1 MLDAKFYDSLRG
13 LRLAVGH
20 KSSMNLSGNRKSVQK
35 GTSAEFSDF
44 REYLPGDDIRRIDWN
59 AYGRLDR
66 LYIKEY
72 MEEKEALISILIDT
86 SSSMDYG
93 TKKKSELAREL
104 AAALAYMGL
113 NNMDRVAV
121 YDMQRMH
128 QPFVVRGGKKAF
140 PRLAG
145 WLEQC
150 SFDGQVDIGEA
161 VRKLPGRG
169 QGAAI
174 IISDFLQESFLP
186 GAVQGKQAGGS
197 QSVSRQREQSGVLQ
211 GEDRQGKRSGGQ
223 PGSRQRKQSDNS
235 QSEAAGLLRFLAYRR
250 QRPVFLQVLAG
261 EELSVDFTGT
271 RNLIDMED
279 KSILRLTVDAAGLR
293 AYENALN
300 AFTAHLGKEC
310 AGAGAFYAVCSTAR
324 DFHQLIFKDL
334 RLLYD
339 I

>member
-66 LYIKEY
+66 LYVKEY
-72 MEEKEALISILIDT
+72 MEEKETLISILIDT
-86 SSSMDYG
+86 SSSMNYG
-93 TKKKSELAREL
+93 ARKKSGLACEL
-104 AAALAYMGL
+104 AAAFAYLGL

-121 YDMQRMH
+121 YDMQRMQ
-128 QPFVVRGGKKAF
+128 QPFLIRGGKKAF

-150 SFDGQVDIGEA
+150 SFDGQVDIFEA
-161 VRKLPGRG
+161 VRQLPGKG

-186 GAVQGKQAGGS
+186 DHQ
-197 QSVSRQREQSGVLQ
+197 
-211 GEDRQGKRSGGQ
+211 D
-223 PGSRQRKQSDNS
+223 
-235 QSEAAGLLRFLAYRR
+235 EAARLLRFLAYRK
-250 QRPVFLQVLAG
+250 QRAVLLHVLAG
-261 EELSVDFTGT
+261 EELDVDFTGT

-279 KSILRLTVDAAGLR
+279 KSTLRLTVDAAGLR

-324 DFHQLIFKDL
+324 DLHQLIFKDL

>member
-66 LYIKEY
+66 LYVKEY

-86 SSSMDYG
+86 SSSMNYG
-93 TKKKSELAREL
+93 TKKKSELACEL
-104 AAALAYMGL
+104 AAAFAYLGL

-121 YDMQRMH
+121 YDMQRMQ
-128 QPFVVRGGKKAF
+128 QPFVIRGGKKAF

-150 SFDGQVDIGEA
+150 SFDGQVNISEA
-161 VRKLPGRG
+161 VRQLPGKG

-174 IISDFLQESFLP
+174 IISDFFQESFLP
-186 GAVQGKQAGGS
+186 GDLRGKQTNVLQGKQNIVRQVG
-197 QSVSRQREQSGVLQ
+197 QQVSVRQKRQAGVLT
-211 GEDRQGKRSGGQ
+211 ERQDEVVK
-223 PGSRQRKQSDNS
+223 
-235 QSEAAGLLRFLAYRR
+235 LLRFLAYRK
-250 QRPVFLQVLAG
+250 QRAVLLHVLAG
-261 EELSVDFTGT
+261 EELHVDFTGT
-271 RNLIDMED
+271 QNLIDVED
-279 KSILRLTVDAAGLR
+279 KSTLRLTVDAAGLR

-324 DFHQLIFKDL
+324 DLHQLIFKDL

>member
-20 KSSMNLSGNRKSVQK
+20 KSSMNLSGNRKSAQK

-93 TKKKSELAREL
+93 SRKKSGLAREL
-104 AAALAYMGL
+104 AAVFAYMGL

-128 QPFVVRGGKKAF
+128 QPFVIRGGKKAF

-150 SFDGQVDIGEA
+150 AFDGQVDIKEA
-161 VRKLPGRG
+161 VRQLPGKG
-169 QGAAI
+169 QGATI
-174 IISDFLQESFLP
+174 IISDFFQESFLP
-186 GAVQGKQAGGS
+186 GNLWGKQAN
-197 QSVSRQREQSGVLQ
+197 VLQ
-211 GEDRQGKRSGGQ
+211 GKRDGARQEDRQDGVVK
-223 PGSRQRKQSDNS
+223 
-235 QSEAAGLLRFLAYRR
+235 LLRFLAYRR
-250 QRPVFLQVLAG
+250 QRAVLLHVLAG
-261 EELSVDFTGT
+261 EELNVDFTGT
-271 RNLIDMED
+271 QNLIDMED
-279 KSILRLTVDAAGLR
+279 KSTLRLTVDAAGLR

-300 AFTAHLGKEC
+300 AFTAHLGKAC
-310 AGAGAFYAVCSTAR
+310 AGAGAFYAVCSTAK
-324 DFHQLIFKDL
+324 DLHQLIFKDL

>member
-66 LYIKEY
+66 LYVKEY

-86 SSSMDYG
+86 SASMDYG
-93 TKKKSELAREL
+93 TRKKSVLACDL
-104 AAALAYMGL
+104 AAAFAYMGL
-113 NNMDRVAV
+113 NSMDRVAV

-128 QPFVVRGGKKAF
+128 QPFVMRGGKKAF

-161 VRKLPGRG
+161 VSQLPGKG

-186 GAVQGKQAGGS
+186 DAIRRKQD
-197 QSVSRQREQSGVLQ
+197 SVRQEGRT
-211 GEDRQGKRSGGQ
+211 GKRANV
-223 PGSRQRKQSDNS
+223 PQRKQEGRQADVLR
-235 QSEAAGLLRFLAYRR
+235 QGHQDETARLLRFLAYRK
-250 QRPVFLQVLAG
+250 QRPVLLHVLAG
-261 EELSVDFTGT
+261 EELDVDFTGT

-279 KSILRLTVDAAGLR
+279 KSTLRITVDAAGLR
-293 AYENALN
+293 AYENALD

-324 DFHQLIFKDL
+324 DFRQLIFKDL

>member
-93 TKKKSELAREL
+93 SRKKSWLAREL
-104 AAALAYMGL
+104 AAAFAYMGL

-121 YDMQRMH
+121 YDMKKMH
-128 QPFVVRGGKKAF
+128 QPFVIRGGKKAF
-140 PRLAG
+140 PRLSG

-150 SFDGQVDIGEA
+150 SFEGQADIGEA
-161 VRKLPGRG
+161 VRQLPGRG

-186 GAVQGKQAGGS
+186 GA
-197 QSVSRQREQSGVLQ
+197 QR
-211 GEDRQGKRSGGQ
+211 DHR
-223 PGSRQRKQSDNS
+223 D
-235 QSEAAGLLRFLAYRR
+235 EAAGLLRFLAYRR
-250 QRPVFLQVLAG
+250 QKPVLLHVLAG
-261 EELSVDFTGT
+261 EELAVDFTGT
-271 RNLIDMED
+271 QNLIDMED
-279 KSILRLTVDAAGLR
+279 KSTLRLTVDVAGLR

-300 AFTAHLGKEC
+300 AFTGHLAKEC
-310 AGAGAFYAVCSTAR
+310 AGAGAFYAVCSTAQ
-324 DFHQLIFKDL
+324 DFRQLIFKDL

>member
-86 SSSMDYG
+86 SSSMNYG
-93 TKKKSELAREL
+93 ARKKSGLAREL
-104 AAALAYMGL
+104 AAVFAYMGL

-121 YDMQRMH
+121 YDMQRMS
-128 QPFVVRGGKKAF
+128 QPFVIRGGKKAF
-140 PRLAG
+140 PRLTG

-150 SFDGQVDIGEA
+150 SFEGRVDIGEA
-161 VRKLPGRG
+161 VRQLPGRG

-186 GAVQGKQAGGS
+186 DHQDETA
-197 QSVSRQREQSGVLQ
+197 R
-211 GEDRQGKRSGGQ
+211 
-223 PGSRQRKQSDNS
+223 
-235 QSEAAGLLRFLAYRR
+235 LLRFLAYRR
-250 QRPVFLQVLAG
+250 QRAVLLHVLAG
-261 EELSVDFTGT
+261 EELNVDFTGT
-271 RNLIDMED
+271 RNLIDMEE
-279 KSILRLTVDAAGLR
+279 KSTLRLTVDTAGLR
-293 AYENALN
+293 AYENALK

-310 AGAGAFYAVCSTAR
+310 AGAGAFYAVCSTAK
-324 DFHQLIFKDL
+324 DLHQLIFKDL

>member
-20 KSSMNLSGNRKSVQK
+20 KSAMNLSGNRKSVQK
-35 GTSAEFSDF
+35 GISAEFSDF

-86 SSSMDYG
+86 SSSMNYG
-93 TKKKSELAREL
+93 ARKKSELAREL
-104 AAALAYMGL
+104 TAALAYLSL

-121 YDMQRMH
+121 YDMQRMQ
-128 QPFVVRGGKKAF
+128 QPFVIRGGKKAF

-150 SFDGQVDIGEA
+150 SFGGQVDILEA
-161 VRKLPGRG
+161 VRQLPGKG

-186 GAVQGKQAGGS
+186 TDLQGKQAN
-197 QSVSRQREQSGVLQ
+197 VQR
-211 GEDRQGKRSGGQ
+211 GKRTETLQ
-223 PGSRQRKQSDNS
+223 DHQD
-235 QSEAAGLLRFLAYRR
+235 EAAKLLRFLAYRK
-250 QRPVFLQVLAG
+250 QRPVLLHVLAG
-261 EELSVDFTGT
+261 EELNVDFTGT

-279 KSILRLTVDAAGLR
+279 KSTLRLTVDAAGLR
-293 AYENALN
+293 AYENALC
-300 AFTAHLGKEC
+300 AFTGHLGKEC

-324 DFHQLIFKDL
+324 DLHQLIFKDL
-334 RLLYD
+334 RMLYD

>member
-66 LYIKEY
+66 LYVKEY
-72 MEEKEALISILIDT
+72 MEEKESLISILIDT
-86 SSSMDYG
+86 SSSMNYG
-93 TKKKSELAREL
+93 ARKKSELACEL
-104 AAALAYMGL
+104 AAAFAYLSL

-128 QPFVVRGGKKAF
+128 QPFVIRGGKKAF
-140 PRLAG
+140 PRLTG

-150 SFDGQVDIGEA
+150 SFDGQVDIFEA
-161 VRKLPGRG
+161 VRQLPGKG
-169 QGAAI
+169 QGATI

-186 GAVQGKQAGGS
+186 GAMQDHQ
-197 QSVSRQREQSGVLQ
+197 
-211 GEDRQGKRSGGQ
+211 D
-223 PGSRQRKQSDNS
+223 
-235 QSEAAGLLRFLAYRR
+235 EAARLLRFLAYRK
-250 QRPVFLQVLAG
+250 QRTVLLHVLAG
-261 EELSVDFTGT
+261 EELNVDFTGT

-279 KSILRLTVDAAGLR
+279 KSTLRLTVDAAGLR
-293 AYENALN
+293 AYENTLK

-324 DFHQLIFKDL
+324 NLHQLIFKDL
-334 RLLYD
+334 RMLYD

>member
-66 LYIKEY
+66 LYVKEY

-86 SSSMDYG
+86 SSSMNYG
-93 TKKKSELAREL
+93 VRKKSGLACEL
-104 AAALAYMGL
+104 AAVFAYLGL

-121 YDMQRMH
+121 YDMQRMQ
-128 QPFVVRGGKKAF
+128 QPFVIRGGKKAF
-140 PRLAG
+140 PRLTG

-150 SFDGQVDIGEA
+150 SFDGQVDISEA
-161 VRKLPGRG
+161 VRQLPGKG

-186 GAVQGKQAGGS
+186 GDLRGKRTTVLKGKQNR
-197 QSVSRQREQSGVLQ
+197 VRQVGHQAGVLA
-211 GEDRQGKRSGGQ
+211 ERQDEVVK
-223 PGSRQRKQSDNS
+223 
-235 QSEAAGLLRFLAYRR
+235 LLRFLSYRK
-250 QRPVFLQVLAG
+250 QKAVLLHVLAG
-261 EELSVDFTGT
+261 EELDVDFTGT

-279 KSILRLTVDAAGLR
+279 KSTLRLTVDAAGLR

-300 AFTAHLGKEC
+300 AFTGHLGKEC

-324 DFHQLIFKDL
+324 DLHQLIFKDL

>member
-86 SSSMDYG
+86 SSSMNYG
-93 TKKKSELAREL
+93 SRKKSELAREL
-104 AAALAYMGL
+104 AAVFAYMGL

-128 QPFVVRGGKKAF
+128 QPFVLRGGKKAF

-150 SFDGQVDIGEA
+150 SFDGQVDIKEA
-161 VRKLPGRG
+161 VSQLPGRG

-186 GAVQGKQAGGS
+186 DAMQGRQANDPKRKQGSVRQEKQANVW
-197 QSVSRQREQSGVLQ
+197 QESRQGHQ
-211 GEDRQGKRSGGQ
+211 D
-223 PGSRQRKQSDNS
+223 
-235 QSEAAGLLRFLAYRR
+235 EAARLLRFLAYRR
-250 QRPVFLQVLAG
+250 QRPVLLQVLAE

-271 RNLIDMED
+271 HNLIDMED
-279 KSILRLTVDAAGLR
+279 KSTLRLTVDAAGLR
-293 AYENALN
+293 AYENARN

-324 DFHQLIFKDL
+324 DLHQLIFKDL

>member
-66 LYIKEY
+66 LYVKEY

-86 SSSMDYG
+86 SSSMNYG
-93 TKKKSELAREL
+93 ARKKSGLACEL
-104 AAALAYMGL
+104 AAVFAYLGL

-121 YDMQRMH
+121 YDMQRMQ
-128 QPFVVRGGKKAF
+128 QPFVIRGGKKAF

-150 SFDGQVDIGEA
+150 SFDGQVDISEA
-161 VRKLPGRG
+161 VRQLPGKG

-186 GAVQGKQAGGS
+186 GDLRGKRTTVLQGKQN
-197 QSVSRQREQSGVLQ
+197 SVRQVGHQAGVLA
-211 GEDRQGKRSGGQ
+211 ERQDEVVK
-223 PGSRQRKQSDNS
+223 
-235 QSEAAGLLRFLAYRR
+235 LLRFLAYRK
-250 QRPVFLQVLAG
+250 QRAVLLHVLAG
-261 EELSVDFTGT
+261 EELNVDFTGT

-279 KSILRLTVDAAGLR
+279 KSTLRLTVDAAGLR

-324 DFHQLIFKDL
+324 DLHQLIFKDL

>member
-66 LYIKEY
+66 LYVKEY

-86 SSSMDYG
+86 SASMDYG
-93 TKKKSELAREL
+93 TRKKSVLACEL
-104 AAALAYMGL
+104 AAAFAYMGL
-113 NNMDRVAV
+113 NSMDRVAV

-128 QPFVVRGGKKAF
+128 QPFVMRGGKKAF

-150 SFDGQVDIGEA
+150 SFDGQVDIVEA
-161 VRKLPGRG
+161 VSRLPGKG

-186 GAVQGKQAGGS
+186 DAIRRKQD
-197 QSVSRQREQSGVLQ
+197 SVRQEG
-211 GEDRQGKRSGGQ
+211 RQGKRANV
-223 PGSRQRKQSDNS
+223 PQRKQEGRQADVLR
-235 QSEAAGLLRFLAYRR
+235 QGHQDETARLLRFLAYRK
-250 QRPVFLQVLAG
+250 QRPVLLHVLAG
-261 EELSVDFTGT
+261 EELDVDFTGT

-279 KSILRLTVDAAGLR
+279 KSTLRITVDAAGLR
-293 AYENALN
+293 AYENALD

-324 DFHQLIFKDL
+324 DFRQLIFKDL